1 MFRFLALTTLVALA
15 ACQNNYHQDPK
26 TAAIISEQR
35 YLSGDG
41 KFGAAYE
48 QEDGINFKEETDSDG
63 TRHGSYSYVDPS
75 GQRRTISYTAGKNG
89 FQASGDHLPQAP
101 PAPPQPVPTAGYQP
115 QPQYQPQQQQ
125 QQQQYQAPAPQHQP
139 SFRSNDYDDGSY
151 DPRYN
156 DPSFGQ
162 NQQTYHQP
170 APQPQYRPAPQP
182 AYNPAPQQTYHQP
195 APQPQYHQPQQQ
207 PQQQAYYTT
216 TTPNPHRFSPPGKL
230 SLNRTPDGFTYSFN
244 KV

>member
-1 MFRFLALTTLVALA
+1 MFRFLALTTLVTLA
-15 ACQNNYHQDPK
+15 VGQNYHQDPK

-41 KFGAAYE
+41 KFGAAYT

-89 FQASGDHLPQAP
+89 FQASGDHLPVAP

-115 QPQYQPQQQQ
+115 QSQYQPQP
-125 QQQQYQAPAPQHQP
+125 YQAPAAQP
-139 SFRSNDYDDGSY
+139 SYRSNDYDDGSY

-156 DPSFGQ
+156 DPAFGQ
-162 NQQTYHQP
+162 QQQSYQQP
-170 APQPQYRPAPQP
+170 APQPQY
-182 AYNPAPQQTYHQP
+182 QQ
-195 APQPQYHQPQQQ
+195 PQPQP
-207 PQQQAYYTT
+207 YYTT

>member
-15 ACQNNYHQDPK
+15 AGQNYHQDPK

-41 KFGAAYE
+41 KFGAAYT
-48 QEDGINFKEETDSDG
+48 QEDGINFKEETDADG
-63 TRHGSYSYVDPS
+63 TRHGSYSYVDPT

-89 FQASGDHLPQAP
+89 FQASGEHLPVAP
-101 PAPPQPVPTAGYQP
+101 PAPPQPVPTAAVPQSQP
-115 QPQYQPQQQQ
+115 AY
-125 QQQQYQAPAPQHQP
+125 
-139 SFRSNDYDDGSY
+139 RSNDYDDGSY

-156 DPSFGQ
+156 DPSF
-162 NQQTYHQP
+162 NQQQSYQQP
-170 APQPQYRPAPQP
+170 APQPQYRPAPVPVQPNYNPAPAYQPAPQP
-182 AYNPAPQQTYHQP
+182 AYNPAPQ
-195 APQPQYHQPQQQ
+195 PQYQPQQQ
-207 PQQQAYYTT
+207 PYYQPQPQQQPYYQT